1 MIHYC
6 KTLIFFK
13 SCAFCSKF
21 FIPLKTRKSYF
32 AKTKGRLR
40 VYTHVRHCKSWI
52 LKKHK
57 IHVNKYFLTIYYSKK
72 NCIFVKATK
81 GFTFKQLHWI
91 CIVRNKST
99 LPDIKVFISKLIRM
113 HVNTIDLL
121 LAIQE
126 SGNSYPLRWPL
137 DLLLQYSNIR
147 NMCSS
152 WSKL

>member
-1 MIHYC
+1 MLILQYIFYSLKGKKILFC
-6 KTLIFFK
+6 KN
-13 SCAFCSKF
+13 
-21 FIPLKTRKSYF
+21 
-32 AKTKGRLR
+32 KGKITSL
-40 VYTHVRHCKSWI
+40 YYVRHCKNWI

-57 IHVNKYFLTIYYSKK
+57 IHVNKYFLTIYYFKK

-91 CIVRNKST
+91 CIVHNKST

-121 LAIQE
+121 LAIQQFV
-126 SGNSYPLRWPL
+126 NSYPLRWPL
-137 DLLLQYSNIR
+137 DLLLQYSNIG